1 MLPASMEHADGLPQ
15 PQRGQAVLTIAL
27 GIIMAVVDSA
37 IANVALPTIAADLDA
52 SPAFSIWIVNGYQ
65 LAITISLLPLASLGE
80 IVGYRRVYL
89 VGLVLFTFASALCA
103 LAHTLPLLTIA
114 RIVQGF
120 GAAGI
125 MSVNAALV
133 RFTYPRSQ
141 LGRGIGLNALVVAF
155 SAAVGPTLAAG
166 ILAFGSWPW
175 LFAINVPLGVVTLVL
190 GLRSLPHTRPA
201 SHSFDW
207 QSAGL
212 SAITFGVGIAAV
224 DSVGHGEAA
233 ITCLVQFAIAL
244 VAGAL
249 LIYRETH
256 MASPLLPIDLLRIPV
271 FALSIATS
279 IASFCGQMLA
289 PFVAIPFYLQ
299 SRFGYSAVH
308 MGLLITP
315 WPIAVAF
322 AAPLAGRLVEH
333 YPAGLL
339 GGIGLTL
346 FACGLAALAL
356 LPAAPTPL
364 DVVWRMAL
372 AGAGFGLFQT
382 PNNRTMIAAAP
393 RERAGGAS
401 GMLGTAR
408 LLGQTTGAALVAL
421 FLGRYP
427 IEGTRI
433 ALLTG
438 VGFALCGA
446 ALSMLRL
453 SSAGVRAAPSMFA
466 CRTTSACAANSARP
480 FGKADFGC
488 VRRASHLHHL
498 GAIFRQ
504 QCCDQLAFLGHLFR
518 GRLRRW
524 RCAAFDGKANRQEE
538 FVLSRWRAHAEHTGR
553 LAGHV
558 LERVRRVGRDVDG
571 RPRTYGITAKGE
583 FKFAF
588 EQREHLLEVVA
599 VRRGPAAG
607 GHQHVDQAIASC
619 GLRARHQNRVGAAG
633 HRDMRHVSAVGIGDR
648 QGAAGIVGGD
658 RGS

>member
-1 MLPASMEHADGLPQ
+1 MSSDPIEHADGLPQ
-15 PQRGQAVLTIAL
+15 PQRNVAILTIAL
-27 GIIMAVVDSA
+27 GILMAVVDSA
-37 IANVALPTIAADLDA
+37 IANVALPTIATDLDA

-89 VGLVLFTFASALCA
+89 AGLVLFTVASALCA
-103 LAHTLPLLTIA
+103 LSHTLSLLTIS

-125 MSVNAALV
+125 MSVNSALV
-133 RFTYPRSQ
+133 RYTYPHRQ
-141 LGRGIGLNALVVAF
+141 LGRGIGLNALVVAC
-155 SAAVGPTLAAG
+155 SAAVGPTLAAA
-166 ILAFGSWPW
+166 ILAVGSWPW
-175 LFAINVPLGVVTLVL
+175 LFAINVPIGAVTLVL
-190 GLRSLPHTRPA
+190 GLRSLPHTKPA
-201 SHSFDW
+201 SRSFDW

-212 SAITFGVGIAAV
+212 SAITFGVGIAAI
-224 DSVGHGEAA
+224 DSVGHGEAPA
-233 ITCLVQFAIAL
+233 IYLAEFAIAIA
-244 VAGAL
+244 AGAL
-249 LIYRETH
+249 LIWRETH
-256 MASPLLPIDLLRIPV
+256 MTSPLLPVDLLRIPV

-289 PFVAIPFYLQ
+289 FVAMPFYLQ

-346 FACGLAALAL
+346 FACGLGALAF
-356 LPAAPTPL
+356 LPASPTAL
-364 DVVWRMAL
+364 DVIWRMAL
-372 AGAGFGLFQT
+372 AGVGFGLFQT

-427 IEGTRI
+427 VEGTRI

-453 SSAGVRAAPSMFA
+453 SPAGARGAEQVRIHEGQRM
-466 CRTTSACAANSARP
+466 
-480 FGKADFGC
+480 
-488 VRRASHLHHL
+488 
-498 GAIFRQ
+498 
-504 QCCDQLAFLGHLFR
+504 
-518 GRLRRW
+518 
-524 RCAAFDGKANRQEE
+524 
-538 FVLSRWRAHAEHTGR
+538 
-553 LAGHV
+553 
-558 LERVRRVGRDVDG
+558 
-571 RPRTYGITAKGE
+571 KGE
-583 FKFAF
+583 
-588 EQREHLLEVVA
+588 
-599 VRRGPAAG
+599 
-607 GHQHVDQAIASC
+607 
-619 GLRARHQNRVGAAG
+619 
-633 HRDMRHVSAVGIGDR
+633 
-648 QGAAGIVGGD
+648 
-658 RGS
+658 